1 MIEVPAAEFARN
13 FGRYKEIAQREPV
26 AVTSHGQRSGYFLS
40 ADEFEEY
47 RRLKAR
53 ATRVYHISELPQET
67 VDAIV
72 ATRMD
77 AMHDNLDKLL
87 QDDEGAG

>member
-13 FGRYKEIAQREPV
+13 FGRYEEVAQREPV
-26 AVTSHGQRSGYFLS
+26 AVTSHGRASGYFLS
-40 ADEFEEY
+40 PAEFEEY

-53 ATRVYHISELPQET
+53 ATRAYGINELSQET
-67 VDAIV
+67 VDQIA

-77 AMHDNLDKLL
+77 PAHDHLNALINND
-87 QDDEGAG
+87 AS